1 MAMALH
7 SVACNGAAARSGII
21 FVVAISLEDLFCV
34 NISSEF
40 FSIV

>member
-7 SVACNGAAARSGII
+7 SVACNGAAARSGIT
-21 FVVAISLEDLFCV
+21 FFVAIFLQDVVCV

>member
-7 SVACNGAAARSGII
+7 SVACNGAAARSGI
-21 FVVAISLEDLFCV
+21 FFLVAIFLEDVFCV
-34 NISSEF
+34 NLSSEF

>member
-1 MAMALH
+1 MAMAPH

-21 FVVAISLEDLFCV
+21 CVVAIFLENVVCV
-34 NISSEF
+34 NLSSEI

>member
-7 SVACNGAAARSGII
+7 SVTCNGAAARSGII
-21 FVVAISLEDLFCV
+21 FVVAIFLEDVVCV
-34 NISSEF
+34 NLSSEF

>member
-7 SVACNGAAARSGII
+7 SVACNGVAARPGII
-21 FVVAISLEDLFCV
+21 FVVAIFLEDVVCV
-34 NISSEF
+34 NLSSEF